1 MEYHRV
7 LEASK
12 EVMTIGIALVALDF
26 LLRLA
31 NFFLTSFGNIFGW
44 IMNAYALILLVAFFC
59 LYAWAG
65 MRAVRLY
72 KMDLVGAGM
81 VAATAYLVTSI
92 VNYILGMLGLLLL
105 WGKVGLT
112 SPDPLSGA
120 AFGGLML
127 GVTGIL
133 DTGITVFVILIGI
146 VMNFVVGAGGGA
158 IANMHGIATKK
169 K

>member
-1 MEYHRV
+1 MEFHRI

-26 LLRLA
+26 VLRAA
-31 NFFLTSFGNIFGW
+31 NFLLPSMAGILGW

-72 KMDLVGAGM
+72 KMDLVGAGL

-105 WGKVGLT
+105 WGRVGLT
-112 SPDPLSGA
+112 SADPLSGA

-133 DTGITVFVILIGI
+133 DTGITVFVILIGL

-158 IANMHGIATKK
+158 IANVLGKPKK